1 MALAVV
7 RAEVSAARALGRL
20 LSAWYVLLSS
30 SCTSTSSA
38 LSSIFFSSR
47 SSCEPAQGHG
57 SSSNE
62 LQHTQPREGVPSLAT
77 GGGEGGDGEGGDGAM
92 QPCWSTPGAAH
103 LQQAAPSADSTAGQ
117 LRPGAVRALS
127 PIPRAVRDVRTRGC
141 GTRWRRGVCGAPG
154 GSGAGWAEQSSSAP
168 QSAGS
173 NSAQSRCCRP
183 AGTHRAAAPPGTAW
197 CRSTARPAGP
207 AGTKQRGLTRRR
219 CDPRGVQPR
228 AEKRRCGTRGVSNAP
243 PEPGGGRSSSQTWP
257 TRCTPSTDRP

>member
-1 MALAVV
+1 
-7 RAEVSAARALGRL
+7 
-20 LSAWYVLLSS
+20 
-30 SCTSTSSA
+30 
-38 LSSIFFSSR
+38 
-47 SSCEPAQGHG
+47 
-57 SSSNE
+57 
-62 LQHTQPREGVPSLAT
+62 
-77 GGGEGGDGEGGDGAM
+77 M

-173 NSAQSRCCRP
+173 GSAQSRCCRP

-228 AEKRRCGTRGVSNAP
+228 EEKRRCGTRGVSNAP

-257 TRCTPSTDRP
+257 TRCTPSTDRPYGSRKSSAEPQRQRPAWQHSPRRDSCCHCCLHSQADSAAAHPTAHNAHTAPSAR

>member
-1 MALAVV
+1 
-7 RAEVSAARALGRL
+7 
-20 LSAWYVLLSS
+20 
-30 SCTSTSSA
+30 
-38 LSSIFFSSR
+38 
-47 SSCEPAQGHG
+47 
-57 SSSNE
+57 
-62 LQHTQPREGVPSLAT
+62 
-77 GGGEGGDGEGGDGAM
+77 M

-127 PIPRAVRDVRTRGC
+127 PIPSRAGCAHAGLRDAVAEGRLR
-141 GTRWRRGVCGAPG
+141 
-154 GSGAGWAEQSSSAP
+154 SGAGWAEQSSSAP

-173 NSAQSRCCRP
+173 GSAQSRCCRP

-257 TRCTPSTDRP
+257 TRCTPSTDRPYGSRKSSAEPRRQRPAWQHSPRRDSCCHCCLHSQADSAAAHPTAHNAHTAPSAR